1 MKILQRT
8 IRKARGKH
16 CARIRFEDDNG
27 KTREVLR
34 TAESKSEAKT
44 KLAQLEV
51 EILEKG
57 TARLEAGKVTFR
69 QLAQYVKNRF
79 YVPAT
84 YSEDG
89 SKVSGVRSVKSAHF
103 AIDRLVEY
111 FGDKDIRKIDDEALE
126 KYKAHRLKTVTIAT
140 VNRELSKARK
150 MFGVALSKKWVFD
163 NPFKTEA
170 GKQLIQVAAEKG
182 AVEQVLSDAE
192 ERRLF
197 KALQKAERRHTIP
210 VFIAALETGARWSSL
225 VELLKW
231 KHVNFKAEEVTITT
245 YKDKNMKQWEIS
257 VSTRLKA
264 ELLKLK
270 LQRKS
275 DDADERLFASASVNL
290 RKVWEAARKE
300 AGITSMRFHD
310 LRHTFATRMADA
322 GMEMQELAKILGH
335 TDISMTYRYYHLTK
349 KVNDKMRDILNK
361 RAAM

>member
-79 YVPAT
+79 YVPA

-89 SKVSGVRSVKSAHF
+89 SKVSGVRSVKSAHS
-103 AIDRLVEY
+103 AIDKLVEY

-197 KALQKAERRHTIP
+197 KAL
-210 VFIAALETGARWSSL
+210 
-225 VELLKW
+225 
-231 KHVNFKAEEVTITT
+231 
-245 YKDKNMKQWEIS
+245 
-257 VSTRLKA
+257 
-264 ELLKLK
+264 
-270 LQRKS
+270 
-275 DDADERLFASASVNL
+275 
-290 RKVWEAARKE
+290 
-300 AGITSMRFHD
+300 
-310 LRHTFATRMADA
+310 
-322 GMEMQELAKILGH
+322 
-335 TDISMTYRYYHLTK
+335 
-349 KVNDKMRDILNK
+349 
-361 RAAM
+361 